1 MCSSLEAGQKRYES
15 LRRRPKESRQER
27 MDNVEMVKVVYNC
40 LKHRDKLLN
49 DNAFDVHLQ

>member
-1 MCSSLEAGQKRYES
+1 MCSSLEAGQKRYDS

-27 MDNVEMVKVVYNC
+27 TDNVEMVKVVYNC

-49 DNAFDVHLQ
+49 DNAFDAHLQ